1 MRALCTWTNYK
12 ELFSRPGNELCGNG
26 VGTSVSAHQYASDVA
41 ALRYIVENAYRG
53 IEPKPLVIAPGGF
66 FDANWFK
73 EFVTISGKSVDVVTH
88 HIYNLGPGI
97 SSTKQDIS
105 YYIFFFLVI

>member
-1 MRALCTWTNYK
+1 LLRT
-12 ELFSRPGNELCGNG
+12 GNELCGNG
-26 VGTSVSAHQYASDVA
+26 IGVSVAADQYASDVA
-41 ALRYIVENAYRG
+41 ALRSIVENEYRG

-73 EFVTISGKSVDVVTH
+73 EFISKSGKSADVVTH

-97 SSTKQDIS
+97 FLKTGYKFIMFSLSPFLTQS
-105 YYIFFFLVI
+105 YLQELMTT